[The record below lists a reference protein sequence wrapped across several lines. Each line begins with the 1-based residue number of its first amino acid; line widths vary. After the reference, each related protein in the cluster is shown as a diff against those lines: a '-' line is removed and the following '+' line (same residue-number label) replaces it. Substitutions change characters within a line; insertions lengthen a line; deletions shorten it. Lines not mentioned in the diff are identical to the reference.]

1 MSCEETRQ
9 LVAELALGIADGA
22 DRARALRHLAECAEC
37 RRELAEL
44 SEVADELLM
53 LAPEREPPVGFESRV
68 LALVQPPRQPRRR
81 RWRRGLAVLAPAAVA
96 AALATTIVLGATG
109 EDRRLAEDYR
119 ATLAT
124 AHGSYFEAAPL
135 RAPANAPAGVVYGYR
150 GTPSWIFV
158 AVDRPYR
165 SNSYS
170 VELALT
176 SGRRL
181 PLPSFRID
189 SRTGSAG
196 QAIPVDLHGVSAV
209 LLIGGTRGEVLQA
222 ELPHADDAGR

>member
-22 DRARALRHLAECAEC
+22 DRARALRHLAECADC
-37 RRELAEL
+37 RRELGEL
-44 SEVADELLM
+44 SELADELLM
-53 LAPEREPPVGFESRV
+53 LAPEVEPPVGFESRV
-68 LALVQPPRQPRRR
+68 LALVQPPRRPR
-81 RWRRGLAVLAPAAVA
+81 RWRRGLAMLAPAAVA

-109 EDRRLAEDYR
+109 DDRRLADHYR
-119 ATLAT
+119 DTLAT
-124 AHGSYFEAAPL
+124 ANGSYFEAARL
-135 RAPANAPAGVVYGYR
+135 QAPANVPAGVVYGYR

-165 SNSYS
+165 AAGYT

-176 SGRRL
+176 SGRRV
-181 PLPSFRID
+181 PLPSFLID
-189 SRTGSAG
+189 PKTGSAG
-196 QAIPVDLHGVSAV
+196 QAIPVDMYDVSAV

-222 ELPHADDAGR
+222 ELPHAAQK

>member
-22 DRARALRHLAECAEC
+22 DRARALRHLAECADC
-37 RRELAEL
+37 RRELGEL
-44 SEVADELLM
+44 SELADELLM
-53 LAPEREPPVGFESRV
+53 LAPEVEPPVGFESRV
-68 LALVQPPRQPRRR
+68 LALVQPPRPPR
-81 RWRRGLAVLAPAAVA
+81 RWRRGLAMLAPAAVA

-109 EDRRLAEDYR
+109 DDRRLADDYR
-119 ATLAT
+119 ATLAE
-124 AHGSYFEAAPL
+124 AHGSYFEAARL
-135 RAPANAPAGVVYGYR
+135 RAPANVPAGVVYGYR

-158 AVDRPYR
+158 TVDRPYR
-165 SNSYS
+165 AAGYT

-189 SRTGSAG
+189 PKTGSAG
-196 QAIPVDLHGVSAV
+196 QSIPVDLHDVSAV

-222 ELPHADDAGR
+222 ELPHGAQK

>member
-22 DRARALRHLAECAEC
+22 DRARALRHLAECADC
-37 RRELAEL
+37 RRELSEL
-44 SEVADELLM
+44 SELADELLL
-53 LAPEREPPVGFESRV
+53 LAPEVEPPVGFESRV
-68 LALVQPPRQPRRR
+68 LALVQPPRRPR
-81 RWRRGLAVLAPAAVA
+81 RWRRGVAMLAPAAVA

-109 EDRRLAEDYR
+109 DDRRLADHYR
-119 ATLAT
+119 DTLAA
-124 AHGSYFEAAPL
+124 AHGSYFEAARL
-135 RAPANAPAGVVYGYR
+135 QAPANVPAGVVYGYR

-165 SNSYS
+165 AAGYT

-176 SGRRL
+176 SGRRVR
-181 PLPSFRID
+181 LPSFRID
-189 SRTGSAG
+189 PKTGSAG
-196 QAIPVDLHGVSAV
+196 QAIPVDVYDVSAV

-222 ELPHADDAGR
+222 ELPHAAQK